1 MFMVASATGDA
12 SNVSNLTAGDS
23 IPEWRLVPNDNN
35 IGQRNV
41 FPVAAGS
48 GLKGL
53 VAALDGQRI
62 RIKNPHRAAARIIVS
77 AQLPKFLAERGWT
90 TAFDNPGAGA
100 FALKSGE
107 VKGIVLRLKPG
118 REFTAQDVVKARADA
133 VVHVTATADGIVVGG
148 MSYVLDA
155 KLTGEPPVQTVPA
168 LGKRASGRKRAVPPK
183 RRSSRKAG
191 RRR

>member
-1 MFMVASATGDA
+1 
-12 SNVSNLTAGDS
+12 
-23 IPEWRLVPNDNN
+23 
-35 IGQRNV
+35 
-41 FPVAAGS
+41 
-48 GLKGL
+48 
-53 VAALDGQRI
+53 
-62 RIKNPHRAAARIIVS
+62 
-77 AQLPKFLAERGWT
+77 
-90 TAFDNPGAGA
+90 
-100 FALKSGE
+100 
-107 VKGIVLRLKPG
+107 LKPG